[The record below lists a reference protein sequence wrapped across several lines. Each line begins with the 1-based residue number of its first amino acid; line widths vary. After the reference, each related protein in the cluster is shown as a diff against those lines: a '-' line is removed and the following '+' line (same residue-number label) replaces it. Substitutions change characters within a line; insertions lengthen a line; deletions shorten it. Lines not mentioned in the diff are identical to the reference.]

1 MYATF
6 GGNKSVFVVDEI
18 PEAGRYAL
26 DAVKPKQP
34 SWEKCRERFACK
46 LNPETEGFFFSHNKD
61 QSSNVAGFIAK
72 SEEIL
77 ELSDRS
83 NYCLTERDIIMW
95 VAPARFWM
103 DCWMKRSFL
112 TILLRCGMYYDP
124 ERDNYEEALFGNGTE
139 NDAARE
145 YTHKTRLAVM
155 RFMFGF
161 TKFIRPEGVVEPLAS
176 ETLHSKL
183 WVEVFKDRSIKELKT
198 ILVAEKPAHN
208 FGILG
213 ADAIWA

>member
-6 GGNKSVFVVDEI
+6 TGTKSVFVIDDE

-26 DAVKPKQP
+26 DAVPPKQP
-34 SWEKCRERFACK
+34 SWEKCREKFARYM
-46 LNPETEGFFFSHNKD
+46 LPETEGFFFSHNRN
-61 QSSNVAGFIAK
+61 QGSNVAGFLAK

-83 NYCLTERDIIMW
+83 NYSHTEKDIILW

-103 DCWMKRSFL
+103 NCWVKRSFL

-139 NDAARE
+139 ADAARE
-145 YTHKTRLAVM
+145 YTNKTRLAVM

-161 TKFIRPEGVVEPLAS
+161 TKFVAPAGVTEPAAS
-176 ETLHSKL
+176 ETIHSKL

-198 ILVAEKPAHN
+198 ILVSEKPTKG
-208 FGILG
+208 FGLLG
-213 ADAIWA
+213 TDAIWA